1 MQNSSTA
8 GTAESSQTPIIL
20 QSGAQ
25 TISQNPTGNVQIIQ
39 QIVTPSGEI
48 QQIPVS
54 ITRFFGKKFLTVIL

>member
-1 MQNSSTA
+1 MQNNSTA
-8 GTAESSQTPIIL
+8 GTAETAQTPIIL

-54 ITRFFGKKFLTVIL
+54 FFYCKKTVLSVIL